1 MLAYLKLKTNDE
13 ELYETN
19 YLEELKQKQTK
30 FSKLQYTICKYYYN
44 FIAKLKYHMNIITVK
59 QIYDAYLFILPF
71 SDLSKDTKLEKC
83 IKKVKIL
90 MQRYNIQSLVAEDNL
105 KQSEKFKKIIEPE
118 TKKIHILDGRGI
130 MPYLIQET
138 LENILKRQGSKTEL
152 EDLYICVKE
161 NKPLHIENIIYLMK
175 YFKKYKHS
183 NTKHKGISESS

>member
-30 FSKLQYTICKYYYN
+30 FSKLQYTVCKYYYN

-71 SDLSKDTKLEKC
+71 SDLSKNTKLEKC
-83 IKKVKIL
+83 VKKVKIL

-118 TKKIHILDGRGI
+118 TKKIHI
-130 MPYLIQET
+130 
-138 LENILKRQGSKTEL
+138 
-152 EDLYICVKE
+152 
-161 NKPLHIENIIYLMK
+161 
-175 YFKKYKHS
+175 
-183 NTKHKGISESS
+183 